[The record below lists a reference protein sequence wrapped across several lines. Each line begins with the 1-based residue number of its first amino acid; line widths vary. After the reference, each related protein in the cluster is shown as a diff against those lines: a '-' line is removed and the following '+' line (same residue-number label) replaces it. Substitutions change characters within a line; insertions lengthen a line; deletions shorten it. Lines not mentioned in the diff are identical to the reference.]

1 MRVKIKT
8 EKEVELISYYVVRG
22 ISVGSDGTK
31 RVIAEKRFENR
42 PRADEIAAF
51 ILECGCAFASVVEN
65 YCCIEDGLPF
75 A

>member
-51 ILECGCAFASVVEN
+51 ILECGCGFASVVEN
-65 YCCIEDGLPF
+65 YRIEDDVLPF
-75 A
+75 M